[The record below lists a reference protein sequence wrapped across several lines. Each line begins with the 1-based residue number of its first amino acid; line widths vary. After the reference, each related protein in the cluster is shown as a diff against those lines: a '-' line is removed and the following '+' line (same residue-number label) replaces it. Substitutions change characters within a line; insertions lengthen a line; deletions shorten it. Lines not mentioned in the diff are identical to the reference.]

1 MPRVPLHCAH
11 VQTQITCQ
19 PFPIAM
25 CLSIHD
31 KRLRIPISRQQFHE
45 FHVEIRQPPRMIP
58 RVFLARF
65 QRSLHNSFERTNII
79 HALRRGELP
88 QVDEGSSG
96 QDVSGVGCPEVDGNR
111 AEMQRLPRFFAHVIF
126 QQRVLDYD
134 M

>member
-11 VQTQITCQ
+11 VQTQIACQ

-31 KRLRIPISRQQFHE
+31 KRLRIPILRQQFHE
-45 FHVEIRQPPRMIP
+45 FHIEIRQPPRMIP

-65 QRSLHNSFERTNII
+65 QRSLHHSFERANII
-79 HALRRGELP
+79 RALRRGVLP

-96 QDVSGVGCPEVDGNR
+96 QDVSGVGCPEVDWNR